1 MLHMLLAV
9 ARVAM
14 FIIFDDTQQPATSKE
29 KWKLLMSE
37 TPPTTTNVIR
47 GWSPLQTP
55 ISSHLPFSAAVEA
68 NGFVFVSG
76 QASVDDQGV
85 IVSGDFEQEMRRSMS
100 NVQRILA
107 AVGLDLGDV
116 VRVTSY
122 VHDPAHLPQ
131 YNLLYREYFSSPLPA
146 RTTITSCLSVAL
158 KFEIDVIAVRRPQR

>member
-1 MLHMLLAV
+1 MSLAV
-9 ARVAM
+9 VRAAK

-68 NGFVFVSG
+68 NGFIFVSG

-122 VHDPAHLPQ
+122 VHNPDHLPQ

-158 KFEIDVIAVRRPQR
+158 KFEIDVIAVRRP

>member
-1 MLHMLLAV
+1 MT
-9 ARVAM
+9 
-14 FIIFDDTQQPATSKE
+14 DSATNAK
-29 KWKLLMSE
+29 KI
-37 TPPTTTNVIR
+37 VR
-47 GWSPLQTP
+47 GWSPLATP

-76 QASVDDQGV
+76 QASVDEQGA
-85 IVSGDFEQEMRRSMS
+85 IVSGDFEQEMRRSLS

-131 YNLLYREYFSSPLPA
+131 YNSLYREHFSAPLPA
-146 RTTITSCLSVAL
+146 RTTITSCLSAAL
-158 KFEIDVIAVRRPQR
+158 KFEIDVIAARRPQ

>member
-1 MLHMLLAV
+1 MLLAV
-9 ARVAM
+9 VRVAM

-68 NGFVFVSG
+68 NGFVFISG

-158 KFEIDVIAVRRPQR
+158 KFEIDVIAVRRP

>member
-55 ISSHLPFSAAVEA
+55 ISSHLPFSAAVDA

>member
-1 MLHMLLAV
+1 MSLAV
-9 ARVAM
+9 VRDAM
-14 FIIFDDTQQPATSKE
+14 FIIFDDTQLPATSKE
-29 KWKLLMSE
+29 KRKPLMSE
-37 TPPTTTNVIR
+37 TPQNTTNVVR
-47 GWSPLQTP
+47 GWAPLSTP

-122 VHDPAHLPQ
+122 VHDVAHLPQ
-131 YNLLYREYFSSPLPA
+131 YNSLYREYFSAPLPA
-146 RTTITSCLSVAL
+146 RTTITSCLSTAL
-158 KFEIDVIAVRRPQR
+158 KFEIDVIAVRRP

>member
-1 MLHMLLAV
+1 MLHMSLAV
-9 ARVAM
+9 VRAAM

-122 VHDPAHLPQ
+122 VTIPPICRSTTCCTGSTSRPH
-131 YNLLYREYFSSPLPA
+131 YRRERRLLVVSRLHSSS
-146 RTTITSCLSVAL
+146 RST
-158 KFEIDVIAVRRPQR
+158 

>member
-1 MLHMLLAV
+1 MSLAV
-9 ARVAM
+9 VRAAM
-14 FIIFDDTQQPATSKE
+14 FIIFDDTQQPATSKG

-122 VHDPAHLPQ
+122 VHNPDHLPQ

-158 KFEIDVIAVRRPQR
+158 KFEIDVIAARRP

>member
-122 VHDPAHLPQ
+122 VHNPDHLPQ

-158 KFEIDVIAVRRPQR
+158 KFEIDVIAARRP

>member
-9 ARVAM
+9 VRVAM

-158 KFEIDVIAVRRPQR
+158 KFEIDVIAVRRP

>member
-1 MLHMLLAV
+1 
-9 ARVAM
+9 M
-14 FIIFDDTQQPATSKE
+14 FIIFDDTQQPAMSKE
-29 KWKLLMSE
+29 KWKQLMSE
-37 TPPTTTNVIR
+37 TPPTNADVVR
-47 GWSPLQTP
+47 GWSPLPTP

-131 YNLLYREYFSSPLPA
+131 YNSLYREYFSAPLPA

-158 KFEIDVIAVRRPQR
+158 KFEIDVIAVRRP

>member
-68 NGFVFVSG
+68 NGFIFVSG

-122 VHDPAHLPQ
+122 VHNPDHLPQ

-158 KFEIDVIAVRRPQR
+158 KFEIDVIAVRRP

>member
-1 MLHMLLAV
+1 MLHMSLAV
-9 ARVAM
+9 VRAAM

-29 KWKLLMSE
+29 KWKQLMSE
-37 TPPTTTNVIR
+37 TPPTNADVVR
-47 GWSPLQTP
+47 GWSPLPTP

-68 NGFVFVSG
+68 NGFIFVSG

-158 KFEIDVIAVRRPQR
+158 KFEIDVIAVRRP

>member
-1 MLHMLLAV
+1 MMPDSPVNANKIV
-9 ARVAM
+9 
-14 FIIFDDTQQPATSKE
+14 
-29 KWKLLMSE
+29 
-37 TPPTTTNVIR
+37 R
-47 GWSPLQTP
+47 GWSPLATP

-76 QASVDDQGV
+76 QASVDEQGA
-85 IVSGDFEQEMRRSMS
+85 IVSGDFEQEMRRSLS

-131 YNLLYREYFSSPLPA
+131 YNSLYREHFSAPLPA
-146 RTTITSCLSVAL
+146 RTTITSCLSAAL
-158 KFEIDVIAVRRPQR
+158 KFEIDVIAARRPQ

>member
-1 MLHMLLAV
+1 MPESPVNAKKIV
-9 ARVAM
+9 
-14 FIIFDDTQQPATSKE
+14 
-29 KWKLLMSE
+29 
-37 TPPTTTNVIR
+37 R
-47 GWSPLQTP
+47 GWSPLATP

-76 QASVDDQGV
+76 QASVDEQGA

-131 YNLLYREYFSSPLPA
+131 YNALYREYFSTPLPA
-146 RTTITSCLSVAL
+146 RTTITSCLSAAL
-158 KFEIDVIAVRRPQR
+158 KFEIDVIAVRRPQ

>member
-37 TPPTTTNVIR
+37 TPPTTTNVVR
-47 GWSPLQTP
+47 GWSPLPTP

-68 NGFVFVSG
+68 NGFIFVSG

-158 KFEIDVIAVRRPQR
+158 KFEIDVIAVRRP

>member
-122 VHDPAHLPQ
+122 VHNPDHLPQ

-158 KFEIDVIAVRRPQR
+158 KFEIDVIAVRRP